1 MNIIEILDDNLIM
14 ESLEANSK
22 IDALDKMSEN
32 LLKYDYISDK
42 KGFLDDVLYREE
54 LGTTGIGN
62 YIAIPHG
69 QSDYVKK
76 NYNIN
81 C

>member
-32 LLKYDYISDK
+32 LLKY
-42 KGFLDDVLYREE
+42 
-54 LGTTGIGN
+54 
-62 YIAIPHG
+62 
-69 QSDYVKK
+69 
-76 NYNIN
+76 
-81 C
+81 